1 MTPRPAR
8 WIAPVVA
15 VIAAWVAPASVRSE
29 AGVAYTFRFPEPEHH
44 WMAVDAAFSGLPAGP
59 LELRMS
65 RSSPGRYSL
74 HEFAKNVYDVEAEDA
89 GGARVNVTR
98 SDDSGWLIAA
108 HPAAVTVHYK
118 VFGDT
123 LDGTYLAIDR
133 SHAHINMPA
142 AVMWARGLDDRP
154 LTLTFVPPAGVRWQ
168 PATQLVPDS
177 GRGTFSAPNLQYLMD
192 SPVEL
197 GPLAVRSFTV
207 DGQTIRFAVH
217 HEGSDS
223 DVDAFAADLQKVV
236 SAERDVFGEL
246 ATFEPGSYTF
256 LADYLPYARADGME
270 HRNSTVLTSA
280 SAIRSNRSGLLVSAA
295 HEFFHSWNVE
305 RIRPRSLEPFDF
317 DRTNM
322 SGELWLAEGFTQYY
336 QTIAVSRAGLAD
348 LRVTVDNFSD
358 LVRTVFREPGH
369 RVRSAEE
376 MSRMASFTD
385 GGRPVDRTN
394 WDNTFTSYYQIGGA
408 LALALDLSLRERSD
422 GRVTLDDFM
431 RAMWRVHGRPVPP
444 RPGYVGQPY
453 TSEDAEQRLA
463 DVSGD
468 RAFASDFFKQYVRGP
483 DTPDFAALL
492 EPAGLV
498 LRRQNPGRAWWGDV
512 ELQAGPRI
520 ARTPLSTTPAYK
532 AGLDVGDE
540 IRQIDEARTAVPD
553 DIAAA
558 LRKHRPGDTIAVGF
572 VDRTGAQRST
582 NVTLEEDPGLELIP
596 VEAAGRTPSPAQRA
610 FRDRWLGGKG

>member
-1 MTPRPAR
+1 MTARPAR

-15 VIAAWVAPASVRSE
+15 AIATWVASTSVRSE
-29 AGVAYTFRFPEPEHH
+29 AGGAYTFRFPEPEHH
-44 WMAVDAAFSGLPAGP
+44 WMAVDASFSGLPRGP

-74 HEFAKNVYDVEAEDA
+74 HEFAKNVYDVEAVDA
-89 GGARVNVTR
+89 SGARLIVAR
-98 SDDSGWLIAA
+98 SDDSGWLIAE
-108 HPAAVTVHYK
+108 HPAAVTVRYK

-154 LTLTFVPPAGVRWQ
+154 MTLTFVPPADLRWQ
-168 PATQLVPDS
+168 PATQLMS
-177 GRGTFSAPNLQYLMD
+177 GAEPATFTAPNLQYLMD

-207 DGQTIRFAVH
+207 DGHTIRFAIH

-223 DVDAFAADLQKVV
+223 ELDPFVADLQKIV

-246 ATFEPGSYTF
+246 AEFEPGSYTF
-256 LADYLPYARADGME
+256 LADYLPSARADGME

-317 DRTNM
+317 DRTNP
-322 SGELWLAEGFTQYY
+322 SAELWLAEGFTQYY
-336 QTIAVSRAGLAD
+336 ETIAVSRAGLAN
-348 LRVTVDNFSD
+348 LRATVDSFSD
-358 LVRTVFREPGH
+358 LVRAVVRDPGH
-369 RVRSAEE
+369 SVRSAEG
-376 MSRMASFTD
+376 MSRMAPFTD

-394 WDNTFTSYYQIGGA
+394 WDNTYTSYYQIGGA

-431 RAMWRVHGRPVPP
+431 RAMWRVHGRPAPP
-444 RPGYVGQPY
+444 RPGYVLQPY

-463 DVSGD
+463 DASGD
-468 RAFASDFFKQYVRGP
+468 SAFASAFFSRYVRGF
-483 DTPDFAALL
+483 DTPDLAALL

-498 LRRQNPGRAWWGDV
+498 LRRQNPGLAWWGDV
-512 ELQAGPRI
+512 DLQAGPRI
-520 ARTPLSTTPAYK
+520 ARTPLSTTPAFK

-540 IRQIDEARTAVPD
+540 IRQIDDVRIASPE

-558 LRKHRPGDTIAVGF
+558 LRKHRPRDTIVVGF
-572 VDRTGAQRST
+572 TDRSGAQRST
-582 NVTLEEDPGLELIP
+582 RVTLEEDPRLELIP
-596 VEAAGRTPSPAQRA
+596 AEAAGRTPSPAQRA
-610 FRDRWLGGKG
+610 FRDRWLGARG